1 MKCRKFSNSNGYNIR
16 LTSSPRYQS
25 AQDADGIVLS
35 VFARTGR
42 EDAVLHPNLS
52 LESETL
58 KKAGFTA
65 HCTSCHIGFSPGQI
79 DSKIRRHWQLY
90 KGKPH
95 RRRTWPKVENPRT
108 SQGISRLSSS
118 SYRPDNGRVAESH
131 KHFIEKDIT
140 GVDIMAF
147 AAHLSRSSG
156 DSWKWDLRCIF
167 P

>member
-118 SYRPDNGRVAESH
+118 SYRPDNGPGRGDPQIH
-131 KHFIEKDIT
+131 RKGHHWCRHH
-140 GVDIMAF
+140 GVRASFLI
-147 AAHLSRSSG
+147 SR
-156 DSWKWDLRCIF
+156 LH

>member
-1 MKCRKFSNSNGYNIR
+1 MKCQKFSNSNGYNIR

-52 LESETL
+52 LESEKL

-65 HCTSCHIGFSPGQI
+65 HCTSC
-79 DSKIRRHWQLY
+79 Y

-95 RRRTWPKVENPRT
+95 RRRTWPKVESPRT

-131 KHFIEKDIT
+131 KHFIEKDI
-140 GVDIMAF
+140 
-147 AAHLSRSSG
+147 
-156 DSWKWDLRCIF
+156 
-167 P
+167 